1 MIQASRR
8 NEQRR
13 CADTRANEGAH
24 QSLVERADAFQVE
37 ECCAKC
43 GAQSASNRSTDDKS
57 ITSWIPAVIAALGH
71 HLISSESAEQ
81 QAEHESTGRGGKA
94 YRSDRGFLQG
104 QISIRLI
111 QREEAG

>member
-37 ECCAKC
+37 KCCAECC
-43 GAQSASNRSTDDKS
+43 AQSASNRSTNNES
-57 ITSWIPAVIAALGH
+57 ITSWIPAVIAALRH
-71 HLISSESAEQ
+71 HLISRESTEQ
-81 QAEHESTGRGGKA
+81 QTEHESTGGGGKA
-94 YRSDRGFLQG
+94 YRSDRGSLQG

-111 QREEAG
+111 QREEAC